1 MAETVITYNPFEPGF
16 VEDPYSRYAAMRE
29 GDPIHRSELEF
40 WVLFRYDDILRLL
53 RDPTLSVE
61 DRNARPT
68 ALDEMVQQLIGER
81 AERGGQSMLSRDPPD
96 HTRLRKLVS
105 KAFTT
110 RVIQDLRPRI
120 QSLVDGMLDA
130 AHTRGE
136 MDVIADFAFPL
147 PFVVIS
153 EMLGVPASDGTQLRE
168 WSGLIVRSLE
178 PLVDPDTIRAIADA
192 SDHMFDHVSELIA
205 WQRKEPTGGLLAA
218 LIAAEEHGDVL
229 SDEELV
235 EQVTLLYIAGHET
248 TVNLIGNGVLALLR
262 NRDELRRLQ
271 GDAALMPG
279 AIEELLRFDSPVQMT
294 RRITLADVEIGGKT
308 IEKGAFCALVLASAN
323 HDPARF
329 GEDSERLDVS
339 REAAHQHLSFGGGAH
354 YCLGAALARLE
365 GEVAI
370 GSLIRRF
377 PNLELADEPAWNGR
391 LNLRGLDRFPVA
403 LAGVIP
409 G

>member
-1 MAETVITYNPFEPGF
+1 MADTQVAYNPFEPGF

-29 GDPIHRSELEF
+29 ADPVHHSQLEF
-40 WVLFRYDDILRLL
+40 WALFRHEDILRFL
-53 RDPTLSVE
+53 RDPSLSVE

-68 ALDEMVQQLIGER
+68 PIDEMIAQVLGDDR
-81 AERGGQSMLSRDPPD
+81 VDRGTRSMLSRDPPD
-96 HTRLRKLVS
+96 HTRLRKLVT
-105 KAFTT
+105 KAFTP
-110 RVIQDLRPRI
+110 RVIEDLRPRI
-120 QSLVDGMLDA
+120 QTLVDEMLDA
-130 AHTRGE
+130 AGDRGAI
-136 MDVIADFAFPL
+136 DVITDFAFPL

-153 EMLGVPASDGTQLRE
+153 EMLGVPAADGAQLRE

-192 SDHMFDHVSELIA
+192 SDKMFAHVSELIA
-205 WQRKEPTGGLLAA
+205 RQRKEPTDGLLAA

-262 NRDELRRLQ
+262 NRDQLERLR
-271 GDAALMPG
+271 DDPSIVPG
-279 AIEELLRFDSPVQMT
+279 AIDEFLRYDSPVQMT

-308 IEKGAFCALVLASAN
+308 IGKGAFCALVLASAN
-323 HDPARF
+323 RDPARF
-329 GEDSERLDVS
+329 GDDSERLDVT
-339 REAAHQHLSFGGGAH
+339 REAAHQHLSFGGGVH

-370 GSLIRRF
+370 GSLVRRF
-377 PNLELADEPAWNGR
+377 PRLDFGGEIAWNGR
-391 LNLRGLDRFPVA
+391 LNLRGLERFPVA
-403 LAGVIP
+403 LAP
-409 G
+409 